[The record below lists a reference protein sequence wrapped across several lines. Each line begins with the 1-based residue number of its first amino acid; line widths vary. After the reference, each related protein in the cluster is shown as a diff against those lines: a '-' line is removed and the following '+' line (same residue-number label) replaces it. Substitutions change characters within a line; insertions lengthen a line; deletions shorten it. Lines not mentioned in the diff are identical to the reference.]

1 MPPFL
6 QILASIFGTLGVYGL
21 FLLAQYLY
29 REATSPLNAL
39 PGPPNSSWIYG
50 NSKEIQDAE
59 TSVTQEKWVE
69 EYGTTFAYKWF
80 LGKRLYTVDTVALN
94 HILMSGY
101 DYQKPEALRNWILK
115 NVVGSGNSSF
125 GILVQE
131 EDEHRRQRKV
141 MNPAFGVAQIRE
153 LTEIFVDESLHL
165 RDIWLS
171 QIGADNGPVRVDV
184 QSWLSRMTLDVIGR
198 AGFNHRFNALDSTE
212 PDELS
217 KAFSVIFGISSRFTL
232 WNDVLQGL
240 FPLLRVF
247 VRTSFSDIAE
257 AKKPRSLWNVS
268 AEIFSG
274 KAKNTSLQQEKK
286 EMDILEH
293 QRMSDEDVISQVPTF
308 LVAGHETTSTAVTW
322 ALYALT
328 QDKEI
333 QCKLREELL
342 QVSTESPTMDI
353 LNSLP
358 YLDAVVRETL
368 RVYSPVTGTERVA
381 MKDDILP
388 LGVPFT
394 DKNGEV
400 HNDIRVRKGDL
411 FNIPV
416 LAVNRSK
423 ALWGEDARDFKPER
437 WLTPGGVPSNV
448 ASIPGVWGN
457 MLSFLGGAHACI
469 GYRFSLVEMKALLFV
484 LIRAFE
490 FELAVSPE
498 DIVGKSSIVRRIHLK
513 SEPEKG
519 SAQPHWYDM
528 DHDQAFFT
536 LPQHIQRRID
546 AAFLSAIKHARSLEA
561 TTSRHSDLDSAE
573 PPLKRRKISTH
584 TELTVDSGGGFIVD
598 IPKRYV
604 AVDNGQGGGGFILND
619 TDVVRNGDGEGGG
632 GFIIDVNTSNTSAG
646 GFVREDEQ
654 ENEGV
659 DDSEPFSLPE
669 VHDSSQIPLSSI
681 PTALQLLDL
690 PPDDE
695 QVLAIFRNAASG
707 WDNHDGSRTDDNLAV
722 TRADW
727 RAVCTILLE
736 PGVGD
741 DGMAD
746 GSRRQSGSPGG
757 DGEYVEEDVEDDVDM
772 QYDDE
777 PESDDDYEPGPS
789 SATNFKSRSTRRP
802 TPATS
807 KVSVAGGKRRTR
819 GTRLKT
825 AETDSDAGEDTDDD
839 QERTNSRTR
848 RLTARQKATCLEA
861 FRLFFPDAKD
871 DLPTRRILLA
881 DIQRVAKLLGEKLK
895 AEEVIELQLIFNLF
909 VPD

>member
-6 QILASIFGTLGVYGL
+6 QVLASIFGTLGVYGL

-50 NSKEIQDAE
+50 NSNEIQDAE

-80 LGKRLYTVDTVALN
+80 LGKRLYTLDTVALN

-115 NVVGSGNSSF
+115 NVVGSG
-125 GILVQE
+125 ILVQE

-141 MNPAFGVAQIRE
+141 MNPAFGLAQIRE

-171 QIGADNGPVRVDV
+171 QVGLGADNGAVRVDV

-247 VRTSFSDIAE
+247 PSTSDS
-257 AKKPRSLWNVS
+257 V
-268 AEIFSG
+268 
-274 KAKNTSLQQEKK
+274 KK
-286 EMDILEH
+286 EAQVTMERIGRDLLRQSKEHLAATGEKGDGWRARDLLSLLVRSNMSKDILEH

-342 QVSTESPTMDI
+342 QVSTESPSMDI

-394 DKNGEV
+394 DQNGEV

-437 WLTPGGVPSNV
+437 WLTPGGVPSTV

-498 DIVGKSSIVRRIHLK
+498 DIVGKASIVRRIHLK

-519 SAQPHWYDM
+519 SQ
-528 DHDQAFFT
+528 
-536 LPQHIQRRID
+536 LP
-546 AAFLSAIKHARSLEA
+546 LWVK
-561 TTSRHSDLDSAE
+561 
-573 PPLKRRKISTH
+573 P
-584 TELTVDSGGGFIVD
+584 
-598 IPKRYV
+598 YV
-604 AVDNGQGGGGFILND
+604 
-619 TDVVRNGDGEGGG
+619 
-632 GFIIDVNTSNTSAG
+632 
-646 GFVREDEQ
+646 
-654 ENEGV
+654 
-659 DDSEPFSLPE
+659 
-669 VHDSSQIPLSSI
+669 
-681 PTALQLLDL
+681 
-690 PPDDE
+690 
-695 QVLAIFRNAASG
+695 
-707 WDNHDGSRTDDNLAV
+707 
-722 TRADW
+722 
-727 RAVCTILLE
+727 
-736 PGVGD
+736 
-741 DGMAD
+741 
-746 GSRRQSGSPGG
+746 QS
-757 DGEYVEEDVEDDVDM
+757 
-772 QYDDE
+772 
-777 PESDDDYEPGPS
+777 
-789 SATNFKSRSTRRP
+789 
-802 TPATS
+802 
-807 KVSVAGGKRRTR
+807 
-819 GTRLKT
+819 
-825 AETDSDAGEDTDDD
+825 
-839 QERTNSRTR
+839 
-848 RLTARQKATCLEA
+848 
-861 FRLFFPDAKD
+861 
-871 DLPTRRILLA
+871 
-881 DIQRVAKLLGEKLK
+881 
-895 AEEVIELQLIFNLF
+895 
-909 VPD
+909 

>member
-1 MPPFL
+1 MSPLL
-6 QILASIFGTLGVYGL
+6 QVLASIFGTLGVYGL

-50 NSKEIQDAE
+50 NSKEIQDAVSGHRE
-59 TSVTQEKWVE
+59 NVCI
-69 EYGTTFAYKWF
+69 
-80 LGKRLYTVDTVALN
+80 R
-94 HILMSGY
+94 GY

-115 NVVGSGNSSF
+115 NVVGSGNSSS

-171 QIGADNGPVRVDV
+171 QVGLGADNGAVRVDV

-198 AGFNHRFNALDSTE
+198 AGFNYRFYALDSTE

-240 FPLLRVF
+240 FPVLRVF
-247 VRTSFSDIAE
+247 KEAQVTMERIGRDLLRQSKEHLAATGEKGDGWRARDLLSLLVRSNMS
-257 AKKPRSLWNVS
+257 K
-268 AEIFSG
+268 
-274 KAKNTSLQQEKK
+274 
-286 EMDILEH
+286 DILEH

-333 QCKLREELL
+333 HP
-342 QVSTESPTMDI
+342 SMDI

-437 WLTPGGVPSNV
+437 WLTPGGVPSTV
-448 ASIPGVWGN
+448 SSIPGVWGN

-498 DIVGKSSIVRRIHLK
+498 DIVGKTGI
-513 SEPEKG
+513 G
-519 SAQPHWYDM
+519 SQ
-528 DHDQAFFT
+528 
-536 LPQHIQRRID
+536 LP
-546 AAFLSAIKHARSLEA
+546 LWVK
-561 TTSRHSDLDSAE
+561 
-573 PPLKRRKISTH
+573 P
-584 TELTVDSGGGFIVD
+584 
-598 IPKRYV
+598 YV
-604 AVDNGQGGGGFILND
+604 
-619 TDVVRNGDGEGGG
+619 
-632 GFIIDVNTSNTSAG
+632 
-646 GFVREDEQ
+646 
-654 ENEGV
+654 
-659 DDSEPFSLPE
+659 
-669 VHDSSQIPLSSI
+669 
-681 PTALQLLDL
+681 
-690 PPDDE
+690 
-695 QVLAIFRNAASG
+695 
-707 WDNHDGSRTDDNLAV
+707 
-722 TRADW
+722 
-727 RAVCTILLE
+727 
-736 PGVGD
+736 
-741 DGMAD
+741 
-746 GSRRQSGSPGG
+746 QS
-757 DGEYVEEDVEDDVDM
+757 
-772 QYDDE
+772 
-777 PESDDDYEPGPS
+777 
-789 SATNFKSRSTRRP
+789 
-802 TPATS
+802 
-807 KVSVAGGKRRTR
+807 
-819 GTRLKT
+819 
-825 AETDSDAGEDTDDD
+825 
-839 QERTNSRTR
+839 
-848 RLTARQKATCLEA
+848 
-861 FRLFFPDAKD
+861 
-871 DLPTRRILLA
+871 
-881 DIQRVAKLLGEKLK
+881 
-895 AEEVIELQLIFNLF
+895 
-909 VPD
+909 